1 MRPRRHYSPWA
12 VLRSLRVFWLAA
24 LVFCGYG
31 SQLLLEKYFRGAWM
45 ERRWQR
51 LHVKN
56 ARRIAQQFTALR
68 GVFIK
73 MGQVLSVM
81 APVLP
86 PVYAEELEK
95 LQDAVPPQPYERI
108 RTRLIEAWGENPE
121 AKFAEVDH
129 TPLAAASL
137 AQVHRA
143 RLVDGTEVVLKLLYP
158 GIEDLVRRDL
168 ARVRK
173 LLPGFRILFGFRDSA
188 KVHEQLSVM
197 LEHEMD
203 YHRERENTELLRGL
217 LANHPK
223 IVVPRVVESLS
234 SHKVLV
240 MTYEAGCKVADPDV
254 LRAAGIDPEAIAGTL
269 VAAYAS
275 MLFEHRVFHADPHP
289 GNLLARPDG
298 SLVLLDFGA
307 VEEVNVEIT
316 EGMKQVLLG
325 AMLKNTEQVM
335 AGVERMGFVAPDGN
349 RELLRQV
356 TAEYLAVLAELNVQN
371 YMNLSREQ
379 LERASGMQQLRGKL
393 RKVAGSIR
401 YPDGYFYVERTL
413 TLLFGVTARLAP
425 TKGLFGLAAPYTTK
439 LMLRA
444 MAAKPAAAQALGT
457 AQA

>member
-1 MRPRRHYSPWA
+1 
-12 VLRSLRVFWLAA
+12 
-24 LVFCGYG
+24 
-31 SQLLLEKYFRGAWM
+31 M

-51 LHVKN
+51 LHATN
-56 ARRIAQQFTALR
+56 ARRIAGQFTALR

-86 PVYAEELEK
+86 PVYAQELER

-108 RTRLIEAWGENPE
+108 RQRLVAAWGENPE
-121 AKFAEVDH
+121 SKFAEVEH
-129 TPLAAASL
+129 TALAAASL

-143 RLVDGTEVVLKLLYP
+143 RLVDGTEVVLKILYP

-168 ARVRK
+168 ARVRR

-188 KVHEQLSVM
+188 KVHDQLTQM

-203 YHRERENTELLRGL
+203 YDRERENTEQIRSL
-217 LANHPK
+217 LASHPK
-223 IVVPRVVESLS
+223 IVVPRVIESLS

-240 MTYEAGCKVADPDV
+240 LSYEAGCKVSDPDV
-254 LRAAGIDPEAIAGTL
+254 LRAAGIDPEAIASTL

-307 VEEVNVEIT
+307 VEQASVEVT
-316 EGMKQVLLG
+316 DGMKQVLLG
-325 AMLKNTEQVM
+325 AMLKNTDKVM
-335 AGVERMGFVAPDGN
+335 EGVELMGFVAPDGN

-356 TAEYLAVLAELNVQN
+356 AADYLSVLSELNVQN
-371 YMNLSREQ
+371 YMNLSRDQ
-379 LERASGMQQLRGKL
+379 LERASGMQQMRGKL
-393 RKVAGSIR
+393 RKVTGSIR

-425 TKGLFGLAAPYTTK
+425 TKGLFGLAAPYTAK

-444 MAAKPAAAQALGT
+444 MANKSAPQSALGT
-457 AQA
+457 ASA

>member
-1 MRPRRHYSPWA
+1 
-12 VLRSLRVFWLAA
+12 
-24 LVFCGYG
+24 
-31 SQLLLEKYFRGAWM
+31 M
-45 ERRWQR
+45 ELRWQR
-51 LHVKN
+51 LHATN
-56 ARRIAQQFTALR
+56 ARRIARQFTELR

-86 PVYAEELEK
+86 PVYAQELEK
-95 LQDAVPPQPYERI
+95 LQDAVPPQPYEWMRH
-108 RTRLIEAWGENPE
+108 RLVQAWGDDPE
-121 AKFAEVDH
+121 AKFAEVDR
-129 TPLAAASL
+129 TALAAASL

-143 RLVDGTEVVLKLLYP
+143 RLVDGTEVVLKILYP
-158 GIEDLVRRDL
+158 GIEDLVRSDL
-168 ARVRK
+168 ARVRR

-188 KVHEQLSVM
+188 KVHDQLTLM

-203 YHRERENTELLRGL
+203 YHRERENTELIRGL
-217 LANHPK
+217 LASHPK

-240 MTYEAGCKVADPDV
+240 LTYEHGCKVHDPEV
-254 LRAAGIDPEAIAGTL
+254 LRAAGIDPEAIASTL

-307 VEEVNVEIT
+307 VEHASVEIT
-316 EGMKQVLLG
+316 DGMKQVLLG
-325 AMLKNTEQVM
+325 AMLKDTDKVM
-335 AGVERMGFVAPDGN
+335 AGVERMGFLAPDGN
-349 RELLRQV
+349 HELLRQV
-356 TAEYLAVLAELNVQN
+356 TAEYLGVLGALNVQN
-371 YMNLSREQ
+371 YMSLSRDQ

-393 RKVAGSIR
+393 RKVTGSIR

-425 TKGLFGLAAPYTTK
+425 TKGLFGLAAPYTAK

-444 MAAKPAAAQALGT
+444 MANNPAPAPTLGT
-457 AQA
+457 ASA

>member
-1 MRPRRHYSPWA
+1 MD
-12 VLRSLRVFWLAA
+12 
-24 LVFCGYG
+24 
-31 SQLLLEKYFRGAWM
+31 
-45 ERRWQR
+45 RRWQR
-51 LHVKN
+51 LHATN
-56 ARRIAQQFTALR
+56 ARRIARQFTALR

-86 PVYAEELEK
+86 SVYAEELEK
-95 LQDAVPPQPYERI
+95 LQDAVPPQPYDQI
-108 RTRLIEAWGENPE
+108 RQRLVEAWGENPE
-121 AKFAEVDH
+121 AQFAEVNREA
-129 TPLAAASL
+129 LAAASL

-143 RLVDGTEVVLKLLYP
+143 RLVDGTDVVLKILYP

-168 ARVRK
+168 RRVRK

-188 KVHEQLSVM
+188 KVHDQLSLM

-203 YHRERENTELLRGL
+203 YHRERANTEQIRGL
-217 LANHPK
+217 LTNHPK
-223 IVVPRVVESLS
+223 IVVPRVIESMS

-240 MTYEAGCKVADPDV
+240 LTYEAGCKVSDPEV
-254 LRAAGIDPEAIAGTL
+254 LKAAGIDPEATASTL

-289 GNLLARPDG
+289 GNLLARADG

-307 VEEVNVEIT
+307 VEQVSEEIT
-316 EGMKQVLLG
+316 DGMKQVLLG
-325 AMLKNTEQVM
+325 AMLKNTDQVM
-335 AGVERMGFVAPDGN
+335 QGVERMGFVAPDGN
-349 RELLRQV
+349 RELLRLV
-356 TAEYLAVLAELNVQN
+356 TSEYLAVLSELNVQN
-371 YMNLSREQ
+371 YMSLSRDQ

-393 RKVAGSIR
+393 RKIAGSIR

-425 TKGLFGLAAPYTTK
+425 TKGLFGLAAPYTAK

-444 MAAKPAAAQALGT
+444 MATKPTPPTPALGT
-457 AQA
+457 VSV

>member
-1 MRPRRHYSPWA
+1 
-12 VLRSLRVFWLAA
+12 
-24 LVFCGYG
+24 
-31 SQLLLEKYFRGAWM
+31 M

-51 LHVKN
+51 LHATN
-56 ARRIAQQFTALR
+56 ARRIAREFTALR

-86 PVYAEELEK
+86 PVYADELEK
-95 LQDAVPPQPYERI
+95 LQDAVPPQPYEVI
-108 RTRLIEAWGENPE
+108 RQRLVEAWGENPE
-121 AKFAEVDH
+121 ARFSEVDR
-129 TPLAAASL
+129 TALAAASL

-143 RLVDGTEVVLKLLYP
+143 RLLDGTQVVLKILYP

-188 KVHEQLSVM
+188 KVHAQLSVM

-203 YHRERENTELLRGL
+203 YQRERDNTELIRGL

-223 IVVPRVVESLS
+223 IVVPGVVESLS

-240 MTYEAGCKVADPDV
+240 LTYEEGFKIADPDV
-254 LRAAGIDPEAIAGTL
+254 LRAAGIDPEAIATTL

-289 GNLLARPDG
+289 GNLLARSDG

-307 VEEVNVEIT
+307 VEQSSEAIT
-316 EGMKQVLLG
+316 EGMKQVLIG
-325 AMLKNTEQVM
+325 AMLKNTDSVM

-356 TAEYLAVLAELNVQN
+356 TADYLAVLTELNVQN
-371 YMNLSREQ
+371 YMNLSRDQ

-393 RKVAGSIR
+393 RKVAGSVR

-425 TKGLFGLAAPYTTK
+425 TKGLFGLAAPYTAK
-439 LMLRA
+439 LMLRS
-444 MAAKPAAAQALGT
+444 MANKPASPTSTLGT
-457 AQA
+457 ASA